1 MKTTSREYSGKN
13 VDLKKLNSL
22 ITQFFREENFRVQNA
37 MHPRGF
43 LIQAQKGGILRTL
56 LSTDKAFTLVIEG
69 EPSDFRI
76 KVGVAEWLKG
86 PGDAKVEQFFRSPM
100 IAYSEV
106 PEALWSYEIEH
117 QLWHYVENQID
128 LGIQ

>member
-13 VDLKKLNSL
+13 VDLKKLSGL
-22 ITQFFREENFRVQNA
+22 IMDFFREENFQVQNTT
-37 MHPRGF
+37 HPRGF
-43 LIQAQKGGILRTL
+43 LIQAKKGGMLRTL
-56 LSTDKAFTLVIEG
+56 LAMNRAFTLIIEG

-76 KVGVAEWLKG
+76 KIGVGEWLKDLTIASIEG
-86 PGDAKVEQFFRSPM
+86 FFISPM
-100 IAYSEV
+100 LAFVEV

>member
-22 ITQFFREENFRVQNA
+22 ILQFFKEENFQVQNTT
-37 MHPRGF
+37 HPRGF
-43 LIQAQKGGILRTL
+43 LIQARKGGILRTL
-56 LSTDKAFTLVIEG
+56 LAMDRAFTLIIEG

-76 KVGVAEWLKG
+76 KIGVGEWLKDLG
-86 PGDAKVEQFFRSPM
+86 MASIEGFFISPM
-100 IAYSEV
+100 LAFVEI